1 MTKKPTSTTALE
13 PTEIAATQTIIRADN
28 GDVIVADETGLRM
41 RLSDRVI
48 EDIATRLGKLGHSFG
63 QMHRHGDP
71 QNSLGDG
78 DPSSLAEE
86 LSYVIGENIDC
97 WAVQQ
102 RREFASFMANL
113 LFMHECIVNDLDVMG
128 NCGQTSGR
136 DLVKLG
142 SES

>member
-63 QMHRHGDP
+63 HMHRHGDP

-78 DPSSLAEE
+78 DPSSQAEE

-102 RREFASFMANL
+102 RREFASFM
-113 LFMHECIVNDLDVMG
+113 HECIVNDLDVMG

-136 DLVKLG
+136 DPVKLG